1 MPDLVSRFD
10 GLQRRRRAVGFP
22 LAVVY
27 KFFDDQ
33 GNYLAAVI
41 TYYAF
46 IAIFPL
52 MLIASSV
59 LGFVLQGDP
68 GLERRLLNSA
78 LSQFPI
84 VGTQLG
90 RPEGLHGSGSAVVLG
105 TLAALYGVLGL
116 GQAAQNALNTTWA
129 IPRNSRLN
137 PIHSRLLSFILLA
150 VGGLSVLTVAVV
162 SGFAGR
168 LDLGPPFQ
176 VLTWLISLAAVA
188 LTALLL
194 AVMMSWATSERH
206 RLRTVLP
213 GSVVIAVLWQLL
225 QVAGGAYVAHVVNKA
240 SQMNGV
246 FALVLGLVAFIY
258 LAAVIG
264 VLGFEIN
271 AVAHKVLYPRALL
284 TPFTDD
290 VQLTDADRRVY
301 TEYARS
307 QRHKGFE
314 RVEVTF
320 EPTTPQTETSGT

>member
-1 MPDLVSRFD
+1 MPDVVTRLD
-10 GLQRRRRAVGFP
+10 ALQRRRRAVGFP
-22 LAVVY
+22 LGVVY

-33 GNYLAAVI
+33 GNYLAAII

-52 MLIASSV
+52 LLIASSV
-59 LGFVLQGDP
+59 LGFLLQGDP

-78 LSQFPI
+78 LSQFPV

-90 RPEGLHGSGSAVVLG
+90 RPEGLHGSASAVVVGGL
-105 TLAALYGVLGL
+105 TALYGVIGL
-116 GQAAQNALNTTWA
+116 GQATQNALNTTWA

-137 PIHSRLLSFILLA
+137 PIHSRLMSFGLL
-150 VGGLSVLTVAVV
+150 VLGGLSVLAVAVL
-162 SGFAGR
+162 SSFAGQ
-168 LDLGPPFQ
+168 LDLGPGFQ
-176 VLTWLISLAAVA
+176 VLTWLISLAAIA

-194 AVMMSWATSERH
+194 AVMMSLATSQRH
-206 RLRTVLP
+206 RIPTVLP
-213 GSVVIAVLWQLL
+213 GATFIAVLWQLL
-225 QVAGGAYVAHVVNKA
+225 QVAGGAYVSHVVNKA

-271 AVAHKVLYPRALL
+271 VVARKRLYPRALL
-284 TPFTDD
+284 TPFTDE
-290 VQLTDADRRVY
+290 VQLTDADRQVY
-301 TEYARS
+301 TEYAQA

-314 RVEVTF
+314 RVDVTF
-320 EPTTPQTETSGT
+320 EPRAGADADR

>member
-1 MPDLVSRFD
+1 MPDLVSRLD
-10 GLQRRRRAVGFP
+10 DLQRSRRAVGFP

-33 GNYLAAVI
+33 GNYLAAAI

-52 MLIASSV
+52 LLIASSV

-68 GLERRLLNSA
+68 GLERKLLNSA

-90 RPEGLHGSGSAVVLG
+90 RPEGLHGSTSAVVVGAL
-105 TLAALYGVLGL
+105 TALYGVLGL

-137 PIHSRLLSFILLA
+137 PIHSRLLSFVLLA
-150 VGGLSVLTVAVV
+150 VGGLSVLAVAML
-162 SGFAGR
+162 SSFAGQ
-168 LDLGPPFQ
+168 LDLGPGFE
-176 VLTWLISLAAVA
+176 VLTWLISLAAIA

-194 AVMMSWATSERH
+194 AVMMSVATAQRH
-206 RLRTVLP
+206 RLRTELP
-213 GSVVIAVLWQLL
+213 GSVFIAVLWQLL
-225 QVAGGAYVAHVVNKA
+225 QVVGGAYVAHVVNKA

-258 LAAVIG
+258 VAAVIG

-271 AVAHKVLYPRALL
+271 VVARKKLYPRALL
-284 TPFTDD
+284 TPFTDE
-290 VQLTDADRRVY
+290 VELTEADRKVY
-301 TEYARS
+301 TEYAQA

-314 RVEVTF
+314 RVKVTF
-320 EPTTPQTETSGT
+320 EPSPVERSRP